1 MGQESEPCQPSEVD
15 ETGVSFFLS
24 FLFQSLAFSA
34 LMQRKVLK
42 TSMRRRRSIIDVHVS
57 RPFPQIDKRHRKQGF
72 KYDLNDKVTLHG
84 QERERNFTFLQNENI
99 LMFAFLSKAGKTKQ
113 CEFHEMAC
121 AYDSPFF

>member
-42 TSMRRRRSIIDVHVS
+42 TSMRRRRSIFDVHVS

-72 KYDLNDKVTLHG
+72 KYDLNHKVTLHG
-84 QERERNFTFLQNENI
+84 QERKGISLFCKMKTF
-99 LMFAFLSKAGKTKQ
+99 KR
-113 CEFHEMAC
+113 
-121 AYDSPFF
+121 SPFCPRLRKLRNANSTK